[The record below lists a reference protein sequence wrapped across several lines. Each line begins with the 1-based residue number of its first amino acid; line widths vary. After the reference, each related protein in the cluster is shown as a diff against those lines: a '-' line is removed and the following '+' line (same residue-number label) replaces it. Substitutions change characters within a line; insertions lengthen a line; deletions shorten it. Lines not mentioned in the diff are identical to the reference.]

1 LDDKTVIRTGYG
13 INYSPLPWSRPLQGM
28 YPLQVSFN
36 FPAANDNVSV
46 RSLAEGVP
54 PVVGPDLSTGV
65 VELPAAADMRS
76 PYPGQ
81 ITRGYIQ
88 SWNFTVERRLPGS
101 LVTSAAYVGTQ
112 VTHQTADRDINSGQ
126 VLGAGNAGRPYSARL
141 GRNIATSM
149 WDGYLSSNYHALQT
163 SIRRQAGGL
172 ILQGAY
178 TWSKAINMTDDE
190 GWAGVSFNWDPAFYR
205 NRATA
210 GYDRTH
216 VFQMAYVYELPF
228 GAGKKLASSG
238 LVKHVAGG
246 WSING
251 ITAAFTGNSFTP
263 SAPGGTLNLP
273 GNPQTPDQV
282 KSEVARPEGI
292 GADKTFYDT
301 SAFAAIAPGQAP
313 RFGSMGRNSLR
324 NPGILR
330 HDVMLS
336 KDLRFRE
343 RIVMTFRAEAYNF
356 TNSRLSTGF
365 ASNDVT
371 NPNFLRVLSAVDERQ
386 LRFGLRFGF

>member
-1 LDDKTVIRTGYG
+1 
-13 INYSPLPWSRPLQGM
+13 
-28 YPLQVSFN
+28 
-36 FPAANDNVSV
+36 
-46 RSLAEGVP
+46 
-54 PVVGPDLSTGV
+54 
-65 VELPAAADMRS
+65 
-76 PYPGQ
+76 
-81 ITRGYIQ
+81 
-88 SWNFTVERRLPGS
+88 
-101 LVTSAAYVGTQ
+101 
-112 VTHQTADRDINSGQ
+112 
-126 VLGAGNAGRPYSARL
+126 
-141 GRNIATSM
+141 
-149 WDGYLSSNYHALQT
+149 
-163 SIRRQAGGL
+163 
-172 ILQGAY
+172 
-178 TWSKAINMTDDE
+178 
-190 GWAGVSFNWDPAFYR
+190 
-205 NRATA
+205 
-210 GYDRTH
+210 
-216 VFQMAYVYELPF
+216 MAYVYELPF
-228 GAGKKLASSG
+228 GAGKKLASNG

-282 KSEVARPEGI
+282 KAEVGRPEGI

-336 KDLRFRE
+336 KDIRFRE
-343 RIVMTFRAEAYNF
+343 TVVLTFRAEAYNF